1 MTTPDIK
8 ETIKTAL
15 EHERATNMLRQRVEQ
30 QLPQLQCKLVLP
42 EEAPVE
48 ALMAFITD
56 YVESVPSCLRL
67 VTAVSKHL
75 GFYDYAAPFLH
86 MAEDYFLQPPLEL
99 PAGGGLE
106 ALLDE
111 AFLAHRLLEEVNDHH
126 IRHLQ
131 RPLLPVDM
139 TEANIIVHH
148 LLGDSFATRLE
159 AREAIPRRWYQVR
172 LVLLRPKRQKVPLF
186 PTGRELP
193 EIRAVADSRRTVA
206 SNKRCAND
214 EHASAPPHGKSCCQ
228 HGAC

>member
-1 MTTPDIK
+1 MVSPGIR
-8 ETIKTAL
+8 ETIHAAL
-15 EHERATNMLRQRVEQ
+15 RRERETNQLSLRLER
-30 QLPQLQCKLVLP
+30 QLPQLRNRLVLP
-42 EEAPVE
+42 DEQPVA

-56 YVESVPSCLRL
+56 YVESVPGCLRL

-86 MAEDYFLQPPLEL
+86 LAEDYFLQPPDEL
-99 PAGGGLE
+99 PADGGLE

-148 LLGDSFATRLE
+148 LLGDEFASRLE
-159 AREAIPRRWYQVR
+159 R
-172 LVLLRPKRQKVPLF
+172 LVQFTATQLLRREYVWNEVHSGPGGAETAPLVSTSNLLGSPRQIKL
-186 PTGRELP
+186 RL
-193 EIRAVADSRRTVA
+193 A
-206 SNKRCAND
+206 S
-214 EHASAPPHGKSCCQ
+214 
-228 HGAC
+228 